1 MSEAPAKRRQV
12 IKGIDASGPYPV
24 EYRFAH
30 APNAERHL
38 VVVLAGLDDT
48 DGYGGATG
56 GLDDLPANILWVRDR
71 FGGGSASYLCRGMD
85 FGVEKSVAE
94 VVARVTE
101 SLGLRPAEV
110 TLWGSGHGGSAALHL
125 GLRHGY
131 GNIVAVGPEFALGSA
146 LRERRPA
153 AARHLPGEPMSADDT
168 RTLDTLLPDLLA
180 SGVHPQA
187 HLYVVVLPDD
197 EPDAHRELCLGLL
210 RRYRNA
216 SLVPETF
223 PLLSLAQMLVAGLVP
238 LLTVAPRAGER
249 PASGPPGIDTYL
261 KSTSVVRG
269 SFAAPVVTSP
279 GPDDL
284 PAADG
289 VRLVGRAPGAVRV
302 SLWENGAY
310 LASAPVT
317 EDGDWSWARQKW
329 TAGEHNVRLFAVDAH
344 GYQSPRTEAQF
355 TVSEHLTPGAVPAGP
370 GAAAPPV
377 VQRPEPYLQVPEAGV
392 GFTGFATGAGRVG
405 FRENG
410 VVVGECAVAAD
421 GAWSW
426 VPERP
431 WTGGP
436 HTVEVFS
443 IGVADTESRPVAVT
457 FAATGS

>member
-38 VVVLAGLDDT
+38 VIVLAGLDDP
-48 DGYGGATG
+48 DGYGWAAG
-56 GLDDLPANILWVRDR
+56 GMDDLPANILWVRDR

-101 SLGLRPAEV
+101 SLGLHRAEV
-110 TLWGSGHGGSAALHL
+110 TLWGNGRGGSAALHL
-125 GLRHGY
+125 GLKHGY
-131 GNIVAVGPEFALGSA
+131 GNIVAVDPEFALGSTA
-146 LRERRPA
+146 RERRPA
-153 AARHLPGEPMSADDT
+153 VARHVLGEPPADDDV
-168 RTLDTLLPDLLA
+168 RALDALLPDLLA
-180 SGVHPQA
+180 SGVNPQA
-187 HLYVVVLPDD
+187 HLYVVLPPDD
-197 EPDAHRELCLGLL
+197 EPEADRERCLGLL

-216 SLVPETF
+216 DLVPETF
-223 PLLSLAQMLVAGLVP
+223 PLLNLAHMLVAGLVP
-238 LLTVAPRAGER
+238 RLTAAPRPE
-249 PASGPPGIDTYL
+249 GPPPSGLPGIGSYL
-261 KSTSVVRG
+261 KSTSVVQG
-269 SFAAPVVTSP
+269 SFAAPVVLSP

-284 PAADG
+284 LAATG

-302 SLWENGAY
+302 SLWENGVY

-317 EDGDWSWARQKW
+317 EDGDWSWTRPTW
-329 TAGEHNVRLFAVDAH
+329 TPGEHNVRLFAVDAY
-344 GYQSPRTEAQF
+344 GYQSQRTEAQF
-355 TVSEHLTPGAVPAGP
+355 TVSDHLTPGAVPAGP
-370 GAAAPPV
+370 GAATPV
-377 VQRPEPYLQVPEAGV
+377 VQRPEPYLQVPGAGV
-392 GFTGFATGAGRVG
+392 GFTGFATGAARIG

-410 VVVGECAVAAD
+410 AVLGECAVAPD

-426 VPERP
+426 APEGP

-443 IGVADTESRPVAVT
+443 IGAADTESRPVAVT
-457 FAATGS
+457 FAATAS